1 MTETNQ
7 KGCLDSGVI
16 FSLYVYFIEVTIP
29 LLLGQ
34 NYNFGTALHP
44 EIAKL
49 DLVLP
54 KSIFFDSL
62 K

>member
-34 NYNFGTALHP
+34 NYNFGTHP

-49 DLVLP
+49 DLVLL